1 MTLTIQPQEF
11 ALLRRHIESLCGI
24 SLGDDKAYLV
34 ESRLSS
40 LVQQAGCSSF
50 GEFYRKLQSGSRV
63 NGLREAVLD
72 AIVTN
77 ETLWF
82 RDRQPFRILENTLL
96 PMLKQEIDAGQRDRI
111 AIWSAACAT
120 GQEPYSIA
128 MTVRDFFVRCGFESE
143 CARMVCITATD
154 VSRTSL
160 DKAKQGTYSDTV
172 MRRGMM
178 PGYMHRYFEKHDDQW
193 HIDSRIRDMVSFQ
206 QYNLKET
213 PHPTLGSFDVV
224 FLRNAIIYFSDPF
237 KRELFE
243 KTARLMRPRGHL
255 FLGTGETISG
265 YTDTFEMVEDPD
277 GVYYRVR
284 R

>member
-1 MTLTIQPQEF
+1 MSLSIHPQEF
-11 ALLRRHIESLCGI
+11 ALLRRHIESQCGI

-34 ESRLSS
+34 ESRLSP
-40 LVQQAGCSSF
+40 LVHQAGCSSF
-50 GEFYRKLQSGSRV
+50 GEFYRKLQSGSQV
-63 NGLREAVLD
+63 TGLREAVLD
-72 AIVTN
+72 AIVTS

-96 PMLKQEIDAGQRDRI
+96 PSLKQEIDAGRRERI

-128 MTVRDFFVRCGFESE
+128 MIVLDFFVRRGCESD
-143 CARMVCITATD
+143 CTRVVRITATD
-154 VSRTSL
+154 VSKTSL
-160 DKAKQGTYSDTV
+160 DKAKQGCYSDTV

-178 PGYMHRYFEKHDDQW
+178 PGYLHRYFKRDGNQW
-193 HIDSRIRDMVSFQ
+193 QIDRRISDMVSFQ
-206 QYNLKET
+206 QYNLKES
-213 PHPTLGSFDVV
+213 PPPTLGSFDLV

-237 KRELFE
+237 KKELFE
-243 KTARLMRPRGHL
+243 KTAKLMSPRGHL

-265 YTDTFEMVEDPD
+265 YTDAFEMVEDPK

-284 R
+284 L